1 MNNKIKKWKVTRITS
16 TTIEVKSE
24 TEPLQG
30 SDKWSFEERYN
41 KKLEESY
48 RDDGLVDWEV
58 EEIE

>member
-30 SDKWSFEERYN
+30 ADKWIFEERYN